1 MKAIQQLLV
10 ERRMKFMPCTVQP
23 ADSVAHARALLDE
36 RQINHL
42 PVVSKGRLVGIVSSR
57 DLQPGRRST
66 RPRAIAKALEMH
78 PDCVTVGSVM
88 TAPVHTAKPSDELAY
103 AAELMQREHVGTL
116 PVVEQGR
123 LVGVIS
129 GVDIVDAP
137 GAQTARYRSNPVR
150 RAVRNRR
157 CGRHPERP

>member
-1 MKAIQQLLV
+1 MNAIQPLLV

-23 ADSVAHARALLDE
+23 SDSVAHARALLDE
-36 RQINHL
+36 RQISHL

-57 DLQPGRRST
+57 DLRPGRRST
-66 RPRAIAKALEMH
+66 RPRAFAKALDMH
-78 PDCVTVGSVM
+78 PDRITVGSVM
-88 TAPVHTAKPSDELAY
+88 TTPVHTTKPSDELAY
-103 AAELMQREHVGTL
+103 AAELMQRQRVGTL

-129 GVDIVDAP
+129 RVDIVKASS
-137 GAQTARYRSNPVR
+137 AQTVRYTFNRVR

-157 CGRHPERP
+157 SGWHPDRP